1 MEKNL
6 YILVDNSSRK
16 INRTINIFDNN
27 LEETQ
32 KKFLYETLIKVK
44 NPEDLIFGISEYYID
59 DSGVAVVYNNE
70 KLLIDIKN
78 NELREKRGI
87 LLAAFDLW
95 EKAVLRGREEDSEEI
110 MQWYQD
116 ILDLNENSILDNI
129 PEKIT
134 YYL

>member
-59 DSGVAVVYNNE
+59 DSGLAVVYNNE